1 MENKTENNPNKW
13 CSLSEASDML
23 GMTYQTTRRRVLEGV
38 LEYKKDGREYLVN
51 RKDVEELA
59 KELENNGKKDENQDI
74 KEMEIELRVSR
85 EQNRMLKEQIDMQK
99 ERIKDLE
106 EDKGF
111 LLNQIE
117 EKDRVISELM
127 PKALPKP
134 KQSIGEKIKGLFRRQ
149 DTKQLQST

>member
-1 MENKTENNPNKW
+1 MEKERENDGNKW
-13 CSLSEASDML
+13 CSLSDAAGIL

-51 RKDVEELA
+51 RKDVEKLA

-85 EQNRMLKEQIDMQK
+85 EQNRMLKEQIDILSF
-99 ERIKDLE
+99 RISDLE

-134 KQSIGEKIKGLFRRQ
+134 KQSIGDRIKGLFRRPGY
-149 DTKQLQST
+149 